1 MESWSR
7 GLHQLET
14 LAWFVLLVRP
24 SLDADGR
31 LEERKRC
38 KCVRENGIRAAAF
51 RLPFQ
56 CVLLLLRYC
65 GFLKIGELPPPC
77 PRTTSIR
84 NGGCALWRPQIIF
97 GPKLRGGGLFW
108 ASSVLL
114 LGLVSPLCVASL
126 ACLCLSSSRASVFG
140 RSFCFPEA

>member
-97 GPKLRGGGLFW
+97 GPKLGGG
-108 ASSVLL
+108 AL
-114 LGLVSPLCVASL
+114 LGLFCSSSGPRLSSLCRL
-126 ACLCLSSSRASVFG
+126 TCLSLPLLFQG
-140 RSFCFPEA
+140 LSFW